1 MIAFFDASALIYL
14 VEGAESFA
22 SRNRRQIEKLR
33 QRTRNL
39 GTAVSQLSWLECRI
53 RPARRNESAT
63 LALYDAFSAKTDL
76 LWIELTR
83 DVVELAAD
91 IRIRH
96 GRRTPDSLQAASC
109 LPLGPRQVFLT
120 GNRAFKSVFD
130 LNAQVLA

>member
-63 LALYDAFSAKTDL
+63 SALYDAFSAYFDGTARKDRERAL
-76 LWIELTR
+76 ARL
-83 DVVELAAD
+83 VVALSHHLSAAEVTG
-91 IRIRH
+91 IVNSLSAGPAREE
-96 GRRTPDSLQAASC
+96 RRGSARALR
-109 LPLGPRQVFLT
+109 GP
-120 GNRAFKSVFD
+120 
-130 LNAQVLA
+130 